1 MITHSRNCKKGSKVL
16 TQNSY
21 TTKNRIYSCEK
32 QQQQQSARQ
41 KNNEHNLS
49 LSLVVV
55 AIVIVI
61 VIVDRLNQKTIMKW
75 LINISTTVNEKR
87 KKQDPK

>member
-55 AIVIVI
+55 VAIVI
-61 VIVDRLNQKTIMKW
+61 VIVDRLNQKTIMK
-75 LINISTTVNEKR
+75 
-87 KKQDPK
+87 